1 MKLIPMPSPNGTNYE
16 RLFINASRG
25 AAYDAKRGLGYD
37 AQPEPSPAA
46 KVAKILVDCLSQDE
60 LNELGREVVKARDAS
75 LDPYATRAV
84 PASEIK
90 RERNSGGSA
99 MDGRRRAR
107 IAQDGKFASVLRAAF
122 KPGATAK
129 ALERKHAMDAAITGT
144 IEQRSGSSCSKSTPT
159 GSRTTPESARRIGF
173 LPRPACSN
181 ATRIWPGSVSPN
193 SASLIAESVASLSAA
208 GPCPAG
214 ESRRVFYS
222 KRRFNQND

>member
-16 RLFINASRG
+16 RLFINATRG

-60 LNELGREVVKARDAS
+60 LNELGHEVVKARDAS

-99 MDGRRRAR
+99 MDSRRPAR
-107 IAQDGKFASVLRAAF
+107 IAQDARFGSALKSAFARPGSAAF
-122 KPGATAK
+122 DARERRKLAADTAVK
-129 ALERKHAMDAAITGT
+129 KSLFERFPDVGRIVVHAEEVDRHARPHSMAIDS
-144 IEQRSGSSCSKSTPT
+144 QR
-159 GSRTTPESARRIGF
+159 
-173 LPRPACSN
+173 
-181 ATRIWPGSVSPN
+181 
-193 SASLIAESVASLSAA
+193 VASLAERYPGFGSIGFA
-208 GPCPAG
+208 
-214 ESRRVFYS
+214 
-222 KRRFNQND
+222 

>member
-99 MDGRRRAR
+99 MDRRRRAR
-107 IAQDGKFASVLRAAF
+107 IDQARRHSMLASV
-122 KPGATAK
+122 G
-129 ALERKHAMDAAITGT
+129 
-144 IEQRSGSSCSKSTPT
+144 
-159 GSRTTPESARRIGF
+159 
-173 LPRPACSN
+173 N
-181 ATRIWPGSVSPN
+181 
-193 SASLIAESVASLSAA
+193 
-208 GPCPAG
+208 
-214 ESRRVFYS
+214 
-222 KRRFNQND
+222 